1 MAKPP
6 SSLLSSPGLY
16 SQTVGD
22 VMITAVND
30 GIFQASFD
38 LIAGLSQQDCEA
50 LERAA
55 FRVLPPRMTMNSFLL
70 RLGQR
75 LELIDT
81 GCGVSTEDKEKLFL
95 PYFST
100 KGRGTG
106 VGLAIVNHILSDH
119 GAHIRVDDN
128 TPTGARFTIEI
139 PAIVE
144 VNEPV
149 SV

>member
-1 MAKPP
+1 MGCLYCSTGRNCPIEGKPMAKPP

-30 GIFQASFD
+30 GIFQALFD

-55 FRVLPPRMTMNSFLL
+55 FRVLSPRMTMNSFLL

-75 LELIDT
+75 LVLIDT
-81 GCGVSTEDKEKLFL
+81 GCGVSMGPTLGKTVENLALMDVRPEDIDTILITHL
-95 PYFST
+95 HPDHAN
-100 KGRGTG
+100 
-106 VGLAIVNHILSDH
+106 GLID
-119 GAHIRVDDN
+119 
-128 TPTGARFTIEI
+128 
-139 PAIVE
+139 
-144 VNEPV
+144 
-149 SV
+149 